1 MQRRCVNHETYR
13 KWITAEEIAN
23 ALTHGIGTVLAIA
36 AVILMFY
43 HIARENGDL
52 WHILSAS
59 VYGVSLILLYLM
71 STLYHS
77 FLNFQKYVLYLN
89 TGSFRHLSSDC
100 RFLYAFSVD
109 CAPPLIRAGGISRHM
124 GSGCGRHCLAL
135 LQYPPFPYSGDTLLR
150 GNGMD
155 GCFSASRSAER
166 TSPVCPSLADSRRAE
181 LYRGNCILSLER
193 PSFPAYYMAS
203 FRAGRQCRPFL
214 LHLPVCP
221 AHAVRLI

>member
-1 MQRRCVNHETYR
+1 MKRTE

-77 FLNFQKYVLYLN
+77 FFKLPKVCAVFKILDHSAIYLLIAGSYTPFLWIALRHSSGLAVSAGIWALAAAGIVWHCCNIRRFHILATLCYVGMGWMAVFLLPNLLNAL
-89 TGSFRHLSSDC
+89 
-100 RFLYAFSVD
+100 
-109 CAPPLIRAGGISRHM
+109 PPSALLWLIAGGLSYTVGTVFYLWKGLPFQHTIWHLFVLG
-124 GSGCGRHCLAL
+124 GSAAHF
-135 LQYPPFPYSGDTLLR
+135 Y
-150 GNGMD
+150 
-155 GCFSASRSAER
+155 
-166 TSPVCPSLADSRRAE
+166 
-181 LYRGNCILSLER
+181 CIYQ
-193 PSFPAYYMAS
+193 FV
-203 FRAGRQCRPFL
+203 
-214 LHLPVCP
+214 LPMQSV
-221 AHAVRLI
+221 

>member
-1 MQRRCVNHETYR
+1 MKRTE

-77 FLNFQKYVLYLN
+77 FFKLPKVCAVFKILDHSAIYLLIA
-89 TGSFRHLSSDC
+89 GSYTPFLWIALRHSSGW
-100 RFLYAFSVD
+100 RYQPAY
-109 CAPPLIRAGGISRHM
+109 